1 MFSNNLTESDVR
13 PKNPDVLNSGFDFI
27 LEHEKYS
34 LLGGAD
40 VYENLTKPN
49 SDKYQFV
56 LPYYD
61 YSNANNSFG
70 MYQFNSSE
78 IIF

>member
-1 MFSNNLTESDVR
+1 MFSNNLTESKVR

-40 VYENLTKPN
+40 VYEDLTKPN
-49 SDKYQFV
+49 NDKYQFV

-61 YSNANNSFG
+61 YT
-70 MYQFNSSE
+70 QT
-78 IIF
+78 